1 MDPNAALE
9 NILHGHMIAD
19 HAEALEDWLA
29 KGGFAPNERALEASR
44 YPLHQ
49 NLAGFVYAHCARH
62 YPGVDHYMIQVRA
75 NRFGL
80 WTSGPNL
87 DRAKFDGPQPLLLRK
102 PWISLA
108 TFAELKR
115 MSE

>member
-9 NILHGHMIAD
+9 NILRGHMIAD
-19 HAEALEDWLA
+19 HAEALEGWLER
-29 KGGFAPNERALEASR
+29 GGFAPTIQPLTKSK
-44 YPLHQ
+44 YPLEVPI
-49 NLAGFVYAHCARH
+49 FVQGHCARH
-62 YPGVDHYMIQVRA
+62 YPGIEHCKIHVRA

-80 WTSGPNL
+80 WTSGP
-87 DRAKFDGPQPLLLRK
+87 DPRTDKVT

>member
-9 NILHGHMIAD
+9 NILRGYMVAD
-19 HAEALEDWLA
+19 HAEALEGWLER
-29 KGGFAPNERALEASR
+29 GGFAPAIHQLTPSK
-44 YPLHQ
+44 YPIEVP
-49 NLAGFVYAHCARH
+49 NFVQAHCARH
-62 YPGVDHYMIQVRA
+62 YPGVAHYMIQVRA

-87 DRAKFDGPQPLLLRK
+87 DRAKSDGPQPLLLRK

-115 MSE
+115 IED